1 MQQGYCRHH
10 GLWHCANRRHAVICT
25 HMYINMTRRSC
36 DRGLCFY
43 LCELL
48 GYALFVAHCMD
59 VPCPGVV
66 AQMLVFV
73 LVDVIAAYKLP
84 PAAKQRAQEARAKL
98 AQEAMKAVRR
108 SSGRGGGCLPEQ
120 DQGPGEVS

>member
-1 MQQGYCRHH
+1 
-10 GLWHCANRRHAVICT
+10 
-25 HMYINMTRRSC
+25 
-36 DRGLCFY
+36 
-43 LCELL
+43 
-48 GYALFVAHCMD
+48 
-59 VPCPGVV
+59 
-66 AQMLVFV
+66 MLVFV